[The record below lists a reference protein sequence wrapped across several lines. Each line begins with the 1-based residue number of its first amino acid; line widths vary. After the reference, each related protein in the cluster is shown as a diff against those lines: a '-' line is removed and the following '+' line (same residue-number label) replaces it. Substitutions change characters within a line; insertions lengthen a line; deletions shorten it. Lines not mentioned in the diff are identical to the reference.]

1 MIPFNPGED
10 LWNWDTNMN
19 LNFRQILNFS
29 QLNFIKLEVEP
40 KQEKSKIYFVNYF
53 RKTYD

>member
-19 LNFRQILNFS
+19 LNFREILNS
-29 QLNFIKLEVEP
+29 SRLNFIKLEVEP

>member
-10 LWNWDTNMN
+10 LWKWDLTST
-19 LNFRQILNFS
+19 FLNFS